1 MKEFLVFLPITIVYL
16 ALKSTILVNLPLPD
30 LPLIII
36 FYMAYRKP
44 TIEGALMGFVLGYL
58 DDAFNGGIIGT
69 SSFALVLIF
78 LAMHILAKKV
88 QFSTPA
94 FRAGGVAVVALIKGA
109 LTYSVL
115 RFANV
120 GVYFFTHVVLMSLVT
135 GILAPGIIT
144 LFQRLFSLFGPE
156 SFKGKAN

>member
-1 MKEFLVFLPITIVYL
+1 
-16 ALKSTILVNLPLPD
+16 
-30 LPLIII
+30 
-36 FYMAYRKP
+36 
-44 TIEGALMGFVLGYL
+44 MGFVLGYL

-88 QFSTPA
+88 QFTTPA

-115 RFANV
+115 RYANV
-120 GVYFFTHVVLMSLVT
+120 GVYFFTHVILMSLVT